1 MLKCT
6 AGEMQLMR
14 IATSLACLLL
24 LSVLQM
30 SCGWEHCCTLLL
42 KYLRRNSPH
51 QREMI
56 FVFQVIILLN
66 ISMAICLLVLK
77 RDTAAIAGTQR
88 VNGHIS
94 LHKNHALEHN
104 FVQYLGILAMF
115 LSTNNTNAHNTTTL
129 LNTKITKKKIQL
141 LS

>member
-1 MLKCT
+1 
-6 AGEMQLMR
+6 MR
-14 IATSLACLLL
+14 NAKSLACLLFL
-24 LSVLQM
+24 CVLQM
-30 SCGWEHCCTLLL
+30 SCGWEHCNTLLL

-56 FVFQVIILLN
+56 FRLISGHFLLN
-66 ISMAICLLVLK
+66 TSTAICLLVLK
-77 RDTAAIAGTQR
+77 RDTAAIAGMRR

-94 LHKNHALEHN
+94 LHKNHALEPN

-115 LSTNNTNAHNTTTL
+115 LSTNNTNAHNTSNL

>member
-1 MLKCT
+1 
-6 AGEMQLMR
+6 MQLMR
-14 IATSLACLLL
+14 NAKSLACLLL

-30 SCGWEHCCTLLL
+30 SCGWEHCNTLLL

-56 FVFQVIILLN
+56 FLFQVIILLN
-66 ISMAICLLVLK
+66 ASMTICLLVLK
-77 RDTAAIAGTQR
+77 RDTAAIAGMRR

-94 LHKNHALEHN
+94 LHKNHALEPN
-104 FVQYLGILAMF
+104 LVQYLSILAMF

-141 LS
+141 LT